1 MNKIKLQLMSLFE
14 SNWTKWEPFAISV
27 KDPSHEKYWVSH
39 TPGFDANQ
47 SNGHCVDEFKTDIR
61 LVYVIMRKKNM
72 KTGMLKFKEVYIGQ
86 QHKDHITMIE
96 ELTGL
101 KRK

>member
-1 MNKIKLQLMSLFE
+1 MLGIFK
-14 SNWTKWEPFAISV
+14 SNWTKWEPFSISV
-27 KDPSHEKYWVSH
+27 KNPSHEKYWIDH

-47 SNGHCVDEFKTDIR
+47 SDGHWVDEYKTDIR
-61 LVYVIMRKKNM
+61 HVYVIMRKKNI

-86 QHKDHITMIE
+86 QDKNHIPMIE